1 MLLAYLTL
9 ISGLF
14 ISAVAIWYSVSGLT
28 SIFAAAVI
36 PIVIMGTSLE
46 IGKLVGTVWLKQNW
60 KIAPRLLKA
69 YLLIAVA
76 ILMLVT
82 SMGIFGYL
90 SKAHMDQTVLSG
102 DSVDRVAILDEKI
115 KTAKDNIDANRKALK
130 QMDEAVDQSMA
141 RSSDEKGADK
151 AVAIRRSQAKER
163 TRLLADIEVEQK
175 KIGSLSEER
184 APVAK
189 ELRKIEA
196 EVGPIKYVAA
206 MMYGDNPDQNI
217 LDKAVRWVIILL
229 VIVFDPLAV
238 ILLLASQYSF
248 DEAKRAKERTPLKD
262 EDEEPSEETW
272 FEKIKAKARVLD
284 TDSVANSYVENTT
297 PVDPGPPFEG
307 VKDPSTGEWIQTGP
321 SFPEEVK
328 ITHTKDS
335 MLVEDSAGMV
345 EIPFE
350 PVVEA
355 KSEEEIINEVS
366 KLIAEETLQATEPT
380 PEVIV
385 LNKDYVSVNGQI
397 YHHKAWDHQSE
408 NAQHAAEPVVEPKV
422 EATYVQNEEQ
432 NDETIWG
439 KIASKNITEEEYLRA
454 SQDKNRTS

>member
-46 IGKLVGTVWLKQNW
+46 VGKLVATVWLKQNW

-163 TRLLADIEVEQK
+163 TRLLADVEVEQK
-175 KIGSLSEER
+175 KISSLSEER

-248 DEAKRAKERTPLKD
+248 DEAKRAKDRTPPK
-262 EDEEPSEETW
+262 DEEPSAETW

-284 TDSVANSYVENTT
+284 TESVANTYAENTT

-345 EIPFE
+345 EIPLE
-350 PVVEA
+350 PV
-355 KSEEEIINEVS
+355 
-366 KLIAEETLQATEPT
+366 AEKTPQVIEPQ
-380 PEVIV
+380 PEVIA
-385 LNKDYVSVNGQI
+385 LNNDYVSVNGQI
-397 YHHKAWDHQSE
+397 YHHKAFDHQSQS
-408 NAQHAAEPVVEPKV
+408 AHHAVEKTAEPKV

-439 KIASKNITEEEYLRA
+439 KIANKNITEEEYLRA
-454 SQDKNRTS
+454 AQDKNRTS